1 MTPPPAGAVA
11 VPAPAVRP
19 RRRVGGPPSHGRP
32 ARPLRAARRPR
43 RISGPTRPAAGTP
56 ERTGQR
62 LPYHLLD
69 RLIRGRA
76 WIAVVAFALLGIVA
90 AQLWV
95 IKLNV
100 GIGRAIEHAATLQRE
115 NSALAVEDSALSS
128 GERIEQL
135 ASAHGMVPAPP
146 GALHFDT
153 VRGSLDVRLAAA
165 ALARPTQ
172 QATASA
178 TAGTEASTSTATGG
192 EPASAE
198 AASAPSASTETPSAP
213 GESAS
218 SPSAATATTPSTT
231 AASTPE
237 PSATSGALEV
247 ASAPAATG
255 GASEAPAS
263 APASEGGGTQAAPG
277 G

>member
-1 MTPPPAGAVA
+1 VTPPPGAA
-11 VPAPAVRP
+11 ATMPAPAVRP
-19 RRRVGGPPSHGRP
+19 RRVGGLPSPGRP
-32 ARPLRAARRPR
+32 ARPLRPPARPR
-43 RISGPTRPAAGTP
+43 RISGPTRPSARTP
-56 ERTGQR
+56 ARTGQH

-76 WIAVVAFALLGIVA
+76 WIAVVAFALIGIVA

-95 IKLNV
+95 VKLNV

-115 NSALAVEDSALSS
+115 NSALAIEDSALSS

-135 ASAHGMVPAPP
+135 ASAQGMVPAPP

-153 VRGSLDVRLAAA
+153 VRGPLDVRLAAA
-165 ALARPTQ
+165 ALARPVQPQVAFSTSTTSGTETS
-172 QATASA
+172 ASATTGGETASA
-178 TAGTEASTSTATGG
+178 GATV
-192 EPASAE
+192 AQ
-198 AASAPSASTETPSAP
+198 SASTETPPATTNSASAP
-213 GESAS
+213 
-218 SPSAATATTPSTT
+218 PPAATATAPSTT

-237 PSATSGALEV
+237 PSAT
-247 ASAPAATG
+247 G

-263 APASEGGGTQAAPG
+263 APAGAAGDRSEIGQQTAPG

>member
-1 MTPPPAGAVA
+1 MSPATA

-19 RRRVGGPPSHGRP
+19 RRVGGLPSPGRP
-32 ARPLRAARRPR
+32 ARPLRPPARPR
-43 RISGPTRPAAGTP
+43 RISGPTRPSARTP
-56 ERTGQR
+56 ARTGQH

-76 WIAVVAFALLGIVA
+76 WIAVVAFALIGIVA
-90 AQLWV
+90 MQLWV
-95 IKLNV
+95 VKLNV

-135 ASAHGMVPAPP
+135 ASAQGMVSAPP

-153 VRGSLDVRLAAA
+153 VLGPLDVRLAAA
-165 ALARPTQ
+165 ALARPAQ
-172 QATASA
+172 PQAAPSATTTGTETSASATTGGETASA
-178 TAGTEASTSTATGG
+178 GATT
-192 EPASAE
+192 
-198 AASAPSASTETPSAP
+198 APSAPTETPPATA
-213 GESAS
+213 ESAGA
-218 SPSAATATTPSTT
+218 PAAAATATAPSTT

-237 PSATSGALEV
+237 PSAT
-247 ASAPAATG
+247 G
-255 GASEAPAS
+255 GASEAASAPTATGGAPEASAS
-263 APASEGGGTQAAPG
+263 APAGAGGGTPPARG

>member
-1 MTPPPAGAVA
+1 
-11 VPAPAVRP
+11 
-19 RRRVGGPPSHGRP
+19 
-32 ARPLRAARRPR
+32 
-43 RISGPTRPAAGTP
+43 
-56 ERTGQR
+56 
-62 LPYHLLD
+62 
-69 RLIRGRA
+69 
-76 WIAVVAFALLGIVA
+76 VVAFALIGIVA

-115 NSALAVEDSALSS
+115 NSELAIEDSALSS

-135 ASAHGMVPAPP
+135 ASAQGMVPASP

-153 VRGSLDVRLAAA
+153 VQGPLDVRLAAA
-165 ALARPTQ
+165 ALARPVQ
-172 QATASA
+172 SQAAPSA
-178 TAGTEASTSTATGG
+178 TAGTETSASATTGG
-192 EPASAE
+192 ETSSAG
-198 AASAPSASTETPSAP
+198 ATTPQIAPTETPPATA
-213 GESAS
+213 ESAGA
-218 SPSAATATTPSTT
+218 PAAAATAPSTT

-237 PSATSGALEV
+237 PSATGGASEA

-263 APASEGGGTQAAPG
+263 APAGAGGGTQAAPG